1 MAVKLQETAEV
12 YNNMAV
18 AYTMK
23 GDREQAMQSLTK
35 AAGLTGG
42 EQVTKMI
49 NAAKGVQQIRAA
61 QYSEAVSTL
70 SQAGDSSVVL
80 YNRGLAQILAG
91 QADAAMTTLQE
102 ATSKDANDGDA
113 FYLMAIAA
121 ARAKNEQAVMT
132 NLQQA
137 IQKNADIRARAIDD
151 LEFRAYTTSEAFKNA
166 IR

>member
-1 MAVKLQETAEV
+1 MAVKMQETAEI

-23 GDREQAMQSLTK
+23 GNREQAMQALNK
-35 AAGLTGG
+35 AAGMTGG

-49 NAAKGVQQIRAA
+49 NAAKGVNQIKAA
-61 QYSEAVSTL
+61 QYSEAVATL

-91 QADAAMTTLQE
+91 QADAAVSTLTE
-102 ATSKDANDGDA
+102 AASRAGNDGDLY
-113 FYLMAIAA
+113 YLMAIAA
-121 ARAKNEQAVMT
+121 ARSRNESAVMT

-137 IQKNADIRARAIDD
+137 ISKNSELRARALED
-151 LEFRAYTTSEAFKNA
+151 LEFRAFSNSDTFRNA